1 MDSKHLKEDEDEEE
15 EDRKPAA
22 KTTDETTKP
31 SFIEKDIPVKPA
43 LILQNNKKK
52 KSTTKHLKWDEQA
65 IEEHDL
71 LRGTRMKIDEPN
83 TPYTYYSDSG
93 AESDDSRKHCKSPAQ
108 QKPSLSWNT
117 LETRLHSVANV
128 REQYMSSPTSSFGG
142 AETDQSD
149 VEEERKK
156 EMQRLEF
163 RDHRKR
169 HYDEYQ
175 MIKKFRQ
182 EHPDELN
189 VDDEDE
195 EDDDNNDADVED
207 ESWSSVNHNA

>member
-1 MDSKHLKEDEDEEE
+1 MDTDD
-15 EDRKPAA
+15 DNRKPAA
-22 KTTDETTKP
+22 AHDG
-31 SFIEKDIPVKPA
+31 DIPVKPA
-43 LILQNNKKK
+43 LKLGKKPKKQN
-52 KSTTKHLKWDEQA
+52 KHLKWDEQA

-83 TPYTYYSDSG
+83 TPFTYYSDSG
-93 AESDDSRKHCKSPAQ
+93 AESDDSRRCKSPAQ
-108 QKPSLSWNT
+108 QKPALSWDT

-128 REQYMSSPTSSFGG
+128 RQQYPSSPTSSHGG

-156 EMQRLEF
+156 EMRRLEF
-163 RDHRKR
+163 KDHRKR

-182 EHPDELN
+182 EHPDE
-189 VDDEDE
+189 VEDDEE
-195 EDDDNNDADVED
+195 ANNDADVED
-207 ESWSSVNHNA
+207 E